1 MDQQEPRPDADLGV
15 EPTPTSTE
23 AEAEVESEVGAEV
36 ESPEGHP
43 PLDPEAQ
50 ARAEGLVRQARLAQ
64 QRGQSDLVRKLL
76 EEAESVCPDAEL
88 VIEAVGDDLVAR
100 SQFARAKTVFDRG
113 RKRWPDNKT
122 LERKYGEMVLKVDLK
137 IDPFTASSDFE
148 TVASARNAVFYSLFF
163 PGVGQ
168 IVMGQQIL
176 GGSMLA
182 VWVLGWV
189 ITLTTPNGLGGL
201 LQVMFGRSG
210 DLNPQVLVG
219 LAMIMFAH
227 LWSVADA
234 SARSKRLQPR
244 KTIDRPA
251 PPVDKPF
258 EM

>member
-1 MDQQEPRPDADLGV
+1 MDQQEPRPIADLGI
-15 EPTPTSTE
+15 EADP
-23 AEAEVESEVGAEV
+23 AEASQ
-36 ESPEGHP
+36 PEAFA

-50 ARAEGLVRQARLAQ
+50 ARAEGMVRQARLAH
-64 QRGQSDLVRKLL
+64 QRGQADLVRKLL
-76 EEAESVCPDAEL
+76 DEAQSICPDSEL
-88 VIEAVGDDLVAR
+88 VIEAVGDDFIAR

-113 RKRWPDNKT
+113 RKRWPESKN

-137 IDPFTASSDFE
+137 IDPFTVGSDFE
-148 TVASARNAVFYSLFF
+148 TVASSRNAMFYSLFF

-168 IVMGQQIL
+168 IVMGQQVL
-176 GGSMLA
+176 GGSMMT
-182 VWVLGWV
+182 VWVLGWI

-201 LQVMFGRSG
+201 LQVIFGRSG

-219 LAMIMFAH
+219 LALIMFAH
-227 LWSVADA
+227 LWSVGDA

-244 KTIDRPA
+244 KQIDRPA